1 MKKSSYYLRAQK
13 FIAQIFPYIDGC
25 GDNCENEYEYRDAL
39 RNAIKRFLRD
49 HPNRKVE
56 ASYGVSRIA
65 LITSDYVVKI
75 DYNPDSDFG
84 TSANEVDAYNFV
96 CSEGYDKYFAE
107 ISCYIYGGLDFYI
120 MPRVRGIGRKEGDAW
135 EYVPEDVSDFLN
147 EYFYDL
153 HNHNYGWKDNH
164 IVIFDYAA
172 RVW

>member
-1 MKKSSYYLRAQK
+1 MKKSAYYLRAQK

-49 HPNRKVE
+49 HPNRKIDTK
-56 ASYGVSRIA
+56 YGISRVA
-65 LITSDYVVKI
+65 LVTSDYVVKI
-75 DYNPDSDFG
+75 DYNFESDFG
-84 TSANEVDAYNFV
+84 TSTDEIEAYKFARR
-96 CSEGYDKYFAE
+96 SGYGKYFAE
-107 ISCYIYGGLDFYI
+107 IMRYTFGGLDFYI

-153 HNHNYGWKDNH
+153 HNHNYGWCDNH
-164 IVIFDYAA
+164 VVIFDYAA
-172 RVW
+172 RC